1 MKKLIALILTAQMA
15 VVTGCA
21 TTSDER
27 AEVKDL
33 RQEIQ
38 TLEGLDGPTA
48 PIAIE
53 EAREAVNKLS
63 NLEGE
68 EYDHQLYLAEK
79 KIEIAKEMVAMKKAE
94 KVVSGSE
101 LRRKD
106 VLLDAQKQQVKNV
119 QDRVEKMSARAQE
132 LERQV
137 QDLQTEDTE
146 RGLVM
151 TLGSVLFESG
161 EATLQTGSQRTVEK
175 VARFL
180 NEYPERDIL
189 IEGFTD
195 SMGDE
200 SYNQQLSQ
208 QRAQAVRDLLV
219 TYGVDASRVK
229 TEGYG
234 EQYPVASNE
243 NPAGRQQN
251 RRVEVVVAKRNGQD
265 ISDRTS
271 MR

>member
-15 VVTGCA
+15 MVAGCA
-21 TTSDER
+21 TTSEER
-27 AEVKDL
+27 AEVKNL

-38 TLEGLDGPTA
+38 NLESLDGATAPVAMAEARDAVDKLSSLEGD
-48 PIAIE
+48 
-53 EAREAVNKLS
+53 KF
-63 NLEGE
+63 
-68 EYDHQLYLAEK
+68 DHQLYLADK
-79 KIEIAKEMVAMKKAE
+79 KVAIAKEMIALKKAE
-94 KVVSGSE
+94 KIIASSE

-106 VLLDAQKQQVKNV
+106 VLLDAQKQEVKSV
-119 QDRVEKMSARAQE
+119 QDRVAKMSARAQE

-137 QDLQTEDTE
+137 QDLQTKDTE
-146 RGLVM
+146 RGLVL

-161 EATLQTGSQRTVEK
+161 ESSLQSGSKRTVEK

-180 NEYPERDIL
+180 NEYPDREIM

-208 QRAQAVRDLLV
+208 QRAQSVRDLLV

-234 EQYPVASNE
+234 EQYPVASNDKA
-243 NPAGRQQN
+243 AGRQQN
-251 RRVEVVVAKRNGQD
+251 RRVEVVVAKGAGQD
-265 ISDRTS
+265 VSDRTS

>member
-1 MKKLIALILTAQMA
+1 MNKLTALLLSAQIA
-15 VVTGCA
+15 VVAGCA
-21 TTSDER
+21 TTQDER

-38 TLEGLDGPTA
+38 TLESLDGPTA

-53 EAREAVNKLS
+53 EAREALDELKSLD
-63 NLEGE
+63 GE

-79 KIEIAKEMVAMKKAE
+79 KIEIAKEMVALKKAE
-94 KVVSGSE
+94 QVVAGSE

-106 VLLDAQKQQVKNV
+106 VLLDAQKEKVKNV
-119 QDRVEKMSARAQE
+119 QDRVAKMSARAQD
-132 LERQV
+132 LEKQV

-146 RGLVM
+146 RGLVL
-151 TLGSVLFESG
+151 TLGSVLFETG
-161 EATLQTGSQRTVEK
+161 QATLQTGSQRTVEK

-195 SMGDE
+195 SMGAE
-200 SYNQQLSQ
+200 EYNQKLSQ

-234 EQYPVASNE
+234 EQYPVASNDSA
-243 NPAGRQQN
+243 AGRQQN
-251 RRVEVVVAKRNGQD
+251 RRVEVVVAKRNGED
-265 ISDRTS
+265 VSDRTS